1 MDVLELARGG
11 VFGEEVRGLELKV
24 WWKIGRVS
32 CEVDVEDLDVGC
44 GLSVL
49 DSAQD
54 ACEGDEHVEG
64 ADVAAFVGAEVGEVV
79 EAEDDDAA
87 AEVRVEGAV
96 ALVFGGAGACE
107 VEMGVELDEEEGF
120 ARVGELHPEVGVA
133 EGAAGAEAGEL
144 GLALKELGG
153 DLLGVLEEPLFDEE
167 EVGAVGVRGV
177 REAAVLGVGEAAG
190 AAGAGAEVLEVG
202 GREALEVRA
211 GGLERRGGG
220 VLEGLERGEDVFVAE
235 READVDD
242 VEARGGRGCC
252 GPLWG
257 PCGRL
262 AVLEGVEGGG
272 EEAAEGA
279 EALGERGAA
288 AEGVEAHD
296 EEAGRGGRGAAGEE
310 RGVAVAPG
318 AGGVLGGVEL
328 DEDETVAGGHPD
340 VDGAL
345 DAAGARGGEAGAG
358 APEGRP
364 EDCEVGARALGEGAE
379 AEGAALGVLRGV
391 VRGDARGVGARGHG
405 ALWGPCCGAHGAG
418 WRTGGLWIF
427 GFGLI
432 FFGFF

>member
-1 MDVLELARGG
+1 
-11 VFGEEVRGLELKV
+11 
-24 WWKIGRVS
+24 
-32 CEVDVEDLDVGC
+32 VDVEDLDVGC

-54 ACEGDEHVEG
+54 ACEGDEHVKG

-107 VEMGVELDEEEGF
+107 VEMGVELDDEEGF

-190 AAGAGAEVLEVG
+190 AAGADAEVLEVG
-202 GREALEVRA
+202 GREGLEVRA
-211 GGLERRGGG
+211 GGLARRGGG
-220 VLEGLERGEDVFVAE
+220 VLGGLERGEDVFVAE

-242 VEARGGRGCC
+242 VEARGGGTICC

-364 EDCEVGARALGEGAE
+364 EDGEVCARALGEGAE

-391 VRGDARGVGARGHG
+391 VRGGVR
-405 ALWGPCCGAHGAG
+405 GAHGAA
-418 WRTGGLWIF
+418 GGELAGFGFWIFFWIFFVDFLWIF
-427 GFGLI
+427 LDFFWI
-432 FFGFF
+432 FFGFFCGFFLDFFGFFFGFWDFLGI